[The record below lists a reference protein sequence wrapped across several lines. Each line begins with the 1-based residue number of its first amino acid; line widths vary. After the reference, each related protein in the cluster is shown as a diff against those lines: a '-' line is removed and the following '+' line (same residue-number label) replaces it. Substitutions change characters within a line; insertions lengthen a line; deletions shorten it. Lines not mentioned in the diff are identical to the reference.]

1 MQKIGEEAQACTW
14 SYSYL
19 VLLPGSTAH
28 RRQSGNLP
36 QLQGLG
42 RRHEPGGRLCHQKG
56 THLHALKHT
65 GSQLLVTP
73 LGAEP
78 QTHLI
83 HGWGPSAHLPSD
95 PFPRPVGLSRT
106 EDTAGQ

>member
-1 MQKIGEEAQACTW
+1 MQKITEEARACRR

-19 VLLPGSTAH
+19 VLLLESTAH
-28 RRQSGNLP
+28 RRRSGNLP
-36 QLQGLG
+36 QLQGPG
-42 RRHEPGGRLCHQKG
+42 RRHEPGAHLCHQKG

-65 GSQLLVTP
+65 GSQLLATP

-78 QTHLI
+78 QPHLI

-95 PFPRPVGLSRT
+95 PFPRPVGLTRT